1 MASKSESSGGGVGLA
16 SAIGGIVS
24 MFNNP
29 FVAEAGFVKG
39 VFAHFLVGAGTSI
52 GASAFALGGALGAGA
67 VGRLIAGGVFGR
79 SSDAAKVGGAVG
91 LIAGALTGGVWGG
104 IQGYDV
110 SSQMLNRS
118 VQSYKAAAVETNSR
132 TASPVRLVQE
142 GNKVVACI
150 PRAVLG
156 G

>member
-1 MASKSESSGGGVGLA
+1 MASKSESTGSGVGLA
-16 SAIGGIVS
+16 GTIGGIVS
-24 MFNNP
+24 MFSNP

-52 GASAFALGGALGAGA
+52 GASAFTLVGALGAGA
-67 VGRLIAGGVFGR
+67 AGFIAGGVLGR
-79 SSDAAKVGGAVG
+79 SSEGAKVGGAIG

-132 TASPVRLVQE
+132 AASPVRLVQE
-142 GNKVVACI
+142 GNKVVAYV